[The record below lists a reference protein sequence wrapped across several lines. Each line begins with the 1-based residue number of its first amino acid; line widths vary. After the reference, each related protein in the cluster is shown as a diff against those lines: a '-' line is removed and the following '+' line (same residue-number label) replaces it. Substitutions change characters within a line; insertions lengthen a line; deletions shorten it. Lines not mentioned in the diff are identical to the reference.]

1 MRELVLCSTFQ
12 HSLLDLPNSNL
23 HVDVVHLDNV
33 ALLHQLGYT
42 LNLAFNILEYL

>member
-12 HSLLDLPNSNL
+12 HSLLDLPDSNL

-33 ALLHQLGYT
+33 TLLRQLGYT
-42 LNLAFNILEYL
+42 LNLAFDILEYL